1 EITVLDQTM
10 CLATFPVVPRVLSST
25 CWSDRATGNLRERF
39 THRPAGRSVEGRVP
53 EKGLVLSAV
62 GAVLAKD
69 TRARP
74 VIQNTARWQPVL
86 QEPGNLHEKPR
97 DQ

>member
-1 EITVLDQTM
+1 M
-10 CLATFPVVPRVLSST
+10 
-25 CWSDRATGNLRERF
+25 
-39 THRPAGRSVEGRVP
+39 P

-62 GAVLAKD
+62 GAVLEQD